1 MTLRLTIV
9 PSGPCRKIA
18 ASLVGA
24 VALVVGLLVFVGP
37 PSTQAVAAQTPGPCG
52 TVLLAGSSWLGGSG
66 VPVYS
71 NGRDEGSGSSCG
83 GTNYI
88 TNRYVSRVE
97 SGSEWQCTELVNRLY
112 LTRGWTRSFW
122 PGEGGES
129 ALGAHDSMYD
139 EAPPG
144 LSSQPNGSISYVGP
158 GDVVSI
164 NEFKNGVFEA
174 DGHVAVVNTPDR
186 VTSGQVDLVSQNS
199 GDAASADVER
209 TANLVDGQLSIPNSG
224 KWTYIVIG
232 VVHRPLSGAGGAL
245 AGINVIGWG
254 FNTPDAM
261 VLSGTDLFVANVDGN
276 SVTEIDAT
284 TGALVRVVSCSRI
297 SES

>member
-209 TANLVDGQLSIPNSG
+209 TANLGR
-224 KWTYIVIG
+224 WT
-232 VVHRPLSGAGGAL
+232 VVHPELRQVDLYRHRGRAPPAVRRWRCSRGYQRDRVGFQYPGRHGAER
-245 AGINVIGWG
+245 
-254 FNTPDAM
+254 
-261 VLSGTDLFVANVDGN
+261 DG
-276 SVTEIDAT
+276 
-284 TGALVRVVSCSRI
+284 LVRGERRRQLGHRD
-297 SES
+297 